1 MSIKLIA
8 ILLVIALLWWI
19 YDFCGGDLTCRSMD
33 YVIRS
38 PLRWIF
44 SAEEFLDRDP
54 GDPLAALI
62 CGTCPPARYRIRL
75 PSRTL
80 FTLHAPPDCV
90 HPFRIRDNPAIVHW

>member
-19 YDFCGGDLTCRSMD
+19 YDFCGGDLTCRPMD

-44 SAEEFLDRDP
+44 SAEEFLDR
-54 GDPLAALI
+54 GTHATLSRHSYAGLAHPPDIAL
-62 CGTCPPARYRIRL
+62 RL

-80 FTLHAPPDCV
+80 FTYT
-90 HPFRIRDNPAIVHW
+90 HPLTAFTRSG

>member
-19 YDFCGGDLTCRSMD
+19 YDFCGGDLTCRPMD

-44 SAEEFLDRDP
+44 SAEEFL
-54 GDPLAALI
+54 
-62 CGTCPPARYRIRL
+62 ARATR
-75 PSRTL
+75 PSRGTHMRDL
-80 FTLHAPPDCV
+80 PTRPISHQVAFEDAF
-90 HPFRIRDNPAIVHW
+90 HPTRTP